1 MAGQKNLRTSVASSS
16 RSVDSGPGLPLRQGP
31 RPRGLLRR
39 RLLLGGAAALALCA
53 PAWAGPEGERVMRGN
68 VNFARQLGL
77 TQITASN
84 RAIIN
89 WSSFNVGVGETVQ
102 FIQPSATSRV
112 LNRITGADPTQIQGS
127 ILANGIVY
135 IVNPAG
141 VYFRQGAL
149 VNVGG
154 IFAGAAHLADADFI
168 AGRNQFTGIA
178 GEVRNEGVINASRIA
193 MIGQNVVN
201 AGELNAPGGTVMMAA
216 GDGVYIGER
225 GGNFFA
231 RVNND
236 PSSAQLNRADRAGV
250 ENSGTIN
257 APGGR
262 VGLVTGD
269 MYALAARN
277 TGTVRARDVSIDG
290 GRGTVEVSGAID
302 VSARDGERTGGTVR
316 ITGGQVNVRGASIDA
331 SGITRGGTIE
341 IGGGLR
347 GQGDL
352 RNAHTTIVG
361 PGSILRADATARGG
375 AGGTVVVYSSGY
387 TGFYGTAS
395 ARGGEYGR
403 GGLIETSGFV
413 ALDVR
418 SASITASADKGV
430 AGVWLLDPR
439 DVTIDNGGT
448 FANPFQPSAGNT
460 VVDVTTLTTAL
471 AGGTSVT
478 ITTNDPTG
486 TDAGNITINQPIAP
500 VMTTAATLTLRAA
513 NNVNVN
519 APVTAAGTQSLSLV
533 FSANDQTL
541 GDDANTSAGSVFIN
555 QPVSIGGTL
564 VSQGVGITLGGG
576 TISSGGTQT
585 YTGPVTLSAN
595 TTLTA
600 STATFS
606 STVNANASGAQSLT
620 ITGNATFSGNVGLGQ
635 GLRSLD
641 ITGNTLLNA
650 NVLRTTNAAG
660 GSADQ
665 NFGGTVT
672 IGLPNDFT
680 ANIISTGGI
689 VTFNGAVNGTTLGEQ
704 GLAVIGNGVV
714 NAPIGNTVPL
724 SIFGISLVSVLNT
737 PSISTTTAGGGTA
750 EQFFGGNATIM
761 QNLTCTATSGTVG
774 FGALVDAAV
783 AGTQSLTVNGGATFT
798 DDIGSVAPLSALSIT
813 GSTMLAGNAFT
824 TNAAGGTGDQSYGS
838 LVLNSAPGTIQTL
851 TATGGGVT
859 FNGALNANVGGA
871 QGVNIVGNSSFNAA
885 VGTVAPLSSIAVSG
899 TSAINTASITTT
911 NTGGDTGN
919 QSYVGN
925 VTLGGVSGT
934 ISSLTATGG
943 TLTFGGTVNAAG
955 AGTQGLTIAG
965 PAAFGGSLGNTGA
978 LSALTLGSTASF
990 TGASTVAT
998 SSAGGGT
1005 GNQTYTG
1012 AVTIGGAAAST
1023 VTFSSNTGAIN
1034 FTSTLNS
1041 AGGGARNVAVNTAG
1055 VTTFGGIIG
1064 GVNALGTLSTN
1075 AAGSTTLGAGTIT
1088 AGGTNFGD
1096 AVTLTANTTIND
1108 AVGVTFGSTVNS
1120 DGTARSLDVNSAGTT
1135 AFNGAVGGTA
1145 ALSTLTTD
1153 AAGSTHI
1160 GANVSTTGTQTYND
1174 DVTLT
1179 GAASSNVTFVGTTVT
1194 FGDTLDAGTA
1204 GSQGFIVTGN
1214 GAFTGAVG
1222 GAAALGS
1229 LSVSGTAT
1237 LPSSVTTSNAG
1248 GNTGNQTYTQNLTLA
1263 QDTTLTATGG
1273 TLAFG
1278 GTVNGTGAGTESLTI
1293 TAATT
1298 TFGGSVGAGTALESL
1313 AVTGDAR
1320 LDGASINTTGAA
1332 GQSISGTL
1340 TLGGNPGD
1348 SFTLSSGAGD
1358 IALNGIESAAGGA
1371 RALTLNSSGL
1381 TTVGIVGATGALS
1394 TLTTDTGGTLAF
1406 SGATITT
1413 TGAQSYGENAVLN
1426 TDVSFTAGGAGVAF
1440 GGTVDGLAANA
1451 QSLTVNGPV
1460 QFGGAVGGT
1469 TPFST
1474 VTLNGLLTLAS
1485 NTAFTATNLVLG
1497 QVAGGGFNL
1506 TLNATTGVTLG
1517 GNISAVD
1524 TLLSNAGLTCL
1535 TAGTTITTTSSQTY
1549 TGATKIAGTVG
1560 QDVTLIAGGDVNFGG
1575 TLDSDV
1581 GGARGIVINTS
1592 SATIF
1597 GGDVGGTN
1605 ALSAVT
1611 TDAGGTLSLSSLVN
1625 TTGNQTYGESAVT
1638 LTQDTTLTSSTGSVD
1653 FAGTIDGTTAGTE
1666 SLTINASATLGGA
1679 VGSTTSL
1686 EALTV
1691 TGGALIN
1698 GGSVTTTGDQSYGDQ
1713 SRIGQSTTLTGT
1725 TITFTGDFEG
1735 NTAGTE
1741 TLTIAGNADF
1751 QGSLG
1756 SAVSF
1761 DQLSVSGTT
1770 LIGGDVF
1777 TAGTQTY
1784 TGAVT
1789 LTGAAGSRSLTAS
1802 SVTFSS
1808 TVDAMDAAVQGLSIA
1823 GDAIFTGA
1831 VGATNALSALGVTGT
1846 AAIDGGQVVTS
1857 AAGGGSGDQTYGG
1870 AVTVSQNSTFT
1881 TAAGG
1886 TARFNGTLD
1895 GTSVGGQSIDIVG
1908 NAAFANNV
1916 GSINALGGLAISGAT
1931 AMNAASVT
1939 TTDSGGGTGEQT
1951 YLGAMTLGS
1960 TGGST
1965 TLDAGAGPI
1974 TLGQIDGDGVTDV
1987 ALTLN
1992 SSSNT
1997 TLNGSI
2003 GSVTPIGSLTTNAAG
2018 STLLGTPVLST
2029 VGAATFGDNVV
2040 LTADTVITAGTD
2052 VIFSGTLDSDATA
2065 RSLSV
2070 NAAGVTFFTGA
2081 VGSGSALSSLTTD
2094 AAGVTRIEGGA
2105 VNTTGDQNYGD
2116 AVFVDSASNT
2126 TEFVS
2131 TGGTVSFTGSLDVQT
2146 AGEDAIL
2153 ITGNAAFAGPVGSAE
2168 APDTLT
2174 VTGTT
2179 ELRGS
2184 TINTVN
2190 AQSFAGAVTLGG
2202 APGSVSTLTS
2212 EMAGVSFG
2220 STVDSASDAQ
2230 AARGLTINAPGTV
2243 VFTGAVGST
2252 GALASLTTDAGGTTQ
2267 LDGGSVTTT
2276 GPIFFGDNVAIS
2288 QSTTFGSGGGDIT
2301 FGGNL
2306 TGPFNITLD
2315 AGTGLTTFNGTVGE
2329 LLTAIGTGTGAA
2341 ITLNSTGATVFNGIV
2356 VAASGIIA
2364 QGDVTFVD
2372 NATFFVGDTNSMF
2385 NGNVT
2390 IDGAVLN
2397 FRHNVTFGTDIN
2409 DSIILTGNS
2418 SAITSDTANI
2428 TVNSRIDGAQN
2439 LSIDADSGE
2448 VFVNGAIGTVT
2459 PLTGLT
2465 LGGSTIH
2472 VGAGSILTAGD
2483 ISFSGAV
2490 NLTAQNTITTG
2501 NGNLTFGSTVNG
2513 GFDLVLDAGS
2523 GLTSFQAAVGN
2534 TAALGD
2540 GVGAALTI
2548 NSTGLTDFS
2557 STVNTTSGILAEGA
2571 VTFRNDVIIGDGD
2584 VASVFNGNVTLNRST
2599 LGDADV
2605 FLFVAADGVTFGS
2618 SVAGEDLLQLNG
2630 TASNVGFSIT
2640 STNADLV
2647 FNSRI
2652 EGAQDLVV
2660 NSGTAQTLFVGQ
2672 IGGADPTTAV
2682 GDGIGRAIDVQS
2694 TGNTVFTS
2702 GARTNSGIRTVGPTS
2717 LSGTFNF
2724 LNGDTA
2730 TNFDHNTTLAGA
2742 NITAADSVT
2751 FGDAVTDTVTLTT
2764 GDSSVTTTGTA
2775 APILFRGTVD
2785 GAQTLTVTTANTVD
2799 AGITFGSTVGAT
2811 APLTR
2816 LVTSAGVLSAPI
2828 ARTTLNGNITTVN
2841 GVDMGQNL
2849 VLNANTLIAAV
2860 NPAPT
2865 NLDGQM
2871 IFRGTINS
2879 QSAAAPRTFAVTTT
2893 ASRRVPLPNT
2903 NANDANNI
2911 AFRNYRIPIVFGGS
2925 IGNTAA
2931 LQSLSL
2937 NFNPTGSIDTI
2948 PSNQVPTLSTIVF
2961 SPRIDANGFILQSDI
2976 TSTLLN
2982 STNFTITLA
2991 NNGIFTQGFNEK
3003 ILVFGSLAINVPGA
3017 TGLARIGDITT
3028 LRALTVNASTIQVRS
3043 RGQGFIAGYST
3054 TNQGIYGQDTGTDY
3068 VAGTTIAFNGNV
3080 VVTNQAGTGAG
3091 TLNPSF
3097 ATPSGTGIT
3106 GVDTF
3111 VQRAFG
3117 GGDLRD
3123 QFLDR
3128 TPPGGVIAT
3137 NRFIAFDL
3145 QSRGPTN
3152 QNISETIAAFSNVDV
3167 PPLPQTTAI
3176 GGALIDQLKEI
3187 AIYVSPLSTEA
3198 LIEFLVGRDLYND
3211 VPRFTNVSESDRTVS
3226 ASRLSYDIVVLVLD
3240 QYRAIK
3246 NKSDVYQNGINDAFT
3261 RYAADGAAFDAQAFC
3276 DFVRSSGSP
3285 DTQEA
3290 FAKLGELFAN
3300 VDQLGLGPIETL
3312 QSKKA
3317 IVTPLVPTDL
3327 SPEQLVA
3334 AVTACGA
3341 APATADAPA
3350 VPVAPAALVSL
3361 R

>member
-1 MAGQKNLRTSVASSS
+1 
-16 RSVDSGPGLPLRQGP
+16 
-31 RPRGLLRR
+31 
-39 RLLLGGAAALALCA
+39 
-53 PAWAGPEGERVMRGN
+53 MRGN

-77 TQITASN
+77 TQVTASN

-236 PSSAQLNRADRAGV
+236 PSSGQLNRADRAGV

-361 PGSILRADATARGG
+361 PGSNLRADATARGG

-519 APVTAAGTQSLSLV
+519 APVTAAGTQNLSLV

-555 QPVSIGGTL
+555 QPISIGGTL

-672 IGLPNDFT
+672 IGLPNDST

-761 QNLTCTATSGTVG
+761 QNLTCTATGGTVG

-859 FNGALNANVGGA
+859 FNGALNANSGGL
-871 QGVNIVGNSSFNAA
+871 QGVNIVGDAAFNGQVGATAA
-885 VGTVAPLSSIAVSG
+885 LSSIAVSG
-899 TSAINTASITTT
+899 DTAINTTSVTTT
-911 NTGGDTGN
+911 SAGGGTGDQTYTGDI
-919 QSYVGN
+919 
-925 VTLGGVSGT
+925 TLGGSAGT
-934 ISSLTATGG
+934 ISSLLSTGG
-943 TLTFGGTVNAAG
+943 TFTFGGTVNAAG
-955 AGTQGLTIAG
+955 NGTQGLTVTG
-965 PAAFGGSLGNTGA
+965 PASFAESVGDVNPLA
-978 LSALTLGSTASF
+978 ALTLNGPATIAGNSM
-990 TGASTVAT
+990 VAT
-998 SSAGGGT
+998 SAAGGGT
-1005 GNQTYTG
+1005 GAQVY
-1012 AVTIGGAAAST
+1012 ADAITIGGAAADT
-1023 VTFSSNTGAIN
+1023 ATFASDTGAIS
-1034 FTSTLNS
+1034 FSSTLDS
-1041 AGGGARNVAVNTAG
+1041 AGGGARNVVVNTAG
-1055 VTTFGGIIG
+1055 VTTFGGIVG
-1064 GVNALGTLSTN
+1064 GSGALGTLTTD
-1075 AAGSTTLGAGTIT
+1075 ATGSTILSAGTVT
-1088 AGGTNFGD
+1088 AGGTTFND
-1096 AVTLTANTTIND
+1096 AVTLTVDTTIND
-1108 AVGVTFGSTVNS
+1108 TVGVTFGSTVNS
-1120 DGTARSLDVNSAGTT
+1120 DATARALTVNSAGTT
-1135 AFNGAVGGTA
+1135 SFNGAVGGTS

-1153 AAGSTHI
+1153 
-1160 GANVSTTGTQTYND
+1160 
-1174 DVTLT
+1174 
-1179 GAASSNVTFVGTTVT
+1179 
-1194 FGDTLDAGTA
+1194 
-1204 GSQGFIVTGN
+1204 
-1214 GAFTGAVG
+1214 VG
-1222 GAAALGS
+1222 GT
-1229 LSVSGTAT
+1229 V
-1237 LPSSVTTSNAG
+1237 
-1248 GNTGNQTYTQNLTLA
+1248 
-1263 QDTTLTATGG
+1263 
-1273 TLAFG
+1273 AFG
-1278 GTVNGTGAGTESLTI
+1278 GPTV
-1293 TAATT
+1293 
-1298 TFGGSVGAGTALESL
+1298 
-1313 AVTGDAR
+1313 
-1320 LDGASINTTGAA
+1320 
-1332 GQSISGTL
+1332 
-1340 TLGGNPGD
+1340 
-1348 SFTLSSGAGD
+1348 
-1358 IALNGIESAAGGA
+1358 
-1371 RALTLNSSGL
+1371 
-1381 TTVGIVGATGALS
+1381 
-1394 TLTTDTGGTLAF
+1394 
-1406 SGATITT
+1406 TT
-1413 TGAQSYGENAVLN
+1413 TGAQSYGENAVIN
-1426 TDVSFTAGGAGVAF
+1426 SDVVFTAGGTGIEF

-1451 QSLTVNGPV
+1451 QSFTINGPV
-1460 QFGGAVGGT
+1460 QFGGAVGGA
-1469 TPFST
+1469 TPLNT
-1474 VTLNGLLTLAS
+1474 VTLNGLLTLLANSTFTAS
-1485 NTAFTATNLVLG
+1485 NLLIG
-1497 QVAGGGFNL
+1497 QVAGGGFDL
-1506 TLNATTGVTLG
+1506 TLNGSTGVSLG
-1517 GNISAVD
+1517 GNIDNVAA
-1524 TLLSNAGLTCL
+1524 LASNAGLT
-1535 TAGTTITTTSSQTY
+1535 TFIAGTTITTTGAQTY
-1549 TGATKIAGTVG
+1549 TGPATITGTVG
-1560 QDVTLIAGGDVNFGG
+1560 QDVTLVAGGDVNLGG
-1575 TLDSDV
+1575 SLDSDV

-1808 TVDAMDAAVQGLSIA
+1808 TVDAMDAAVQGLSIT

-2557 STVNTTSGILAEGA
+2557 STLNTTSGILAEGA

-2605 FLFVAADGVTFGS
+2605 FLFVAADGATFGS

-3028 LRALTVNASTIQVRS
+3028 LRALSVNASTIQVRS